1 MTANS
6 HGTIKGFLK
15 SAAHKGTME
24 IIGYVFVIIA
34 FARLLAEG
42 FERLGYPGFL
52 GEITAG
58 MILSAILVNMPRD
71 QMALLAEL
79 GLFFLM
85 ISAGLEVTPEELH
98 YAGRRTL
105 PLYILTYGVM
115 FLTTIPFTGGRVGPD
130 NVITAAILSIASAPI
145 VLRLKRFF
153 GSDFLHVALSY
164 AVISEIF
171 GLFLVYMVIRFN
183 ENPGDYGPILS
194 SVLKDLAFV
203 GTLLYINYLL
213 GIKQKVRIIR
223 FLRRLKSD
231 EAVFGLFMVFS
242 TSLAFISE
250 EIGMHFSIG
259 GFLAG
264 LMMHS
269 DLVGTKQYDRLT
281 TIVSGV
287 TYGIFAPIFFAW
299 RGLNFETELSFV
311 VIEFFAAIYAVRLT
325 LSVLA
330 VRKTDLS
337 TSLVRGAGIASFGVL
352 GLLIGEIGFVSGV
365 LSEHMYAMAS
375 LASVL
380 GIFASATLGRVVNH
394 HQKKRSSSA
403 A

>member
-1 MTANS
+1 MEA
-6 HGTIKGFLK
+6 
-15 SAAHKGTME
+15 ME

-58 MILSAILVNMPRD
+58 MILSAILIDMPRD

-311 VIEFFAAIYAVRLT
+311 VMEFFAAIYAVRLT

-352 GLLIGEIGFVSGV
+352 GLLIGEVGFVSGV

-380 GIFASATLGRVVNH
+380 GIFASATLGRIVNH

>member
-1 MTANS
+1 
-6 HGTIKGFLK
+6 
-15 SAAHKGTME
+15 ME

-58 MILSAILVNMPRD
+58 MILSAILLEMPRD
-71 QMALLAEL
+71 QMVLLAEL

-98 YAGRRTL
+98 YAGKKTV
-105 PLYILTYGVM
+105 PLYVVTYAVM
-115 FLTTIPFTGGRVGPD
+115 FLVTLPFTEWTVTSD
-130 NVITAAILSIASAPI
+130 TIIVAAILSIASAPI

-153 GSDFLHVALSY
+153 GEDFIHVALSY
-164 AVISEIF
+164 AVISEIMS
-171 GLFLVYMVIRFN
+171 LFIVYVMVRIH
-183 ENPGDYGPILS
+183 ETPGDYTPVLES
-194 SVLKDLAFV
+194 TLKDALFIGV
-203 GTLLYINYLL
+203 IMYVNYLI
-213 GIKQKVRIIR
+213 GIKHKVMIIR

-242 TSLAFISE
+242 TSLAFISD
-250 EIGMHFSIG
+250 EIGLHFSIG
-259 GFLAG
+259 GFMAG

-311 VIEFFAAIYAVRLT
+311 VIEFFALVYAVRLL
-325 LSVLA
+325 LSSA
-330 VRKTDLS
+330 MVRHES
-337 TSLVRGAGIASFGVL
+337 VASSIIRGAGIASFGVL
-352 GLLIGEIGFVSGV
+352 GLLVGEIGFVSGV

-380 GIFASATLGRVVNH
+380 GIFTSATLGRLMNH
-394 HQKKRSSSA
+394 YQSKPSTDIG
-403 A
+403 

>member
-1 MTANS
+1 MD
-6 HGTIKGFLK
+6 
-15 SAAHKGTME
+15 TMQ
-24 IIGYVFVIIA
+24 IIGYVFIIIA
-34 FARLLAEG
+34 FARLLAEL

-58 MILSAILVNMPRD
+58 MILSAVLVNMPRD
-71 QMALLAEL
+71 QMSLLAEL

-85 ISAGLEVTPEELH
+85 ISAGLEITPEELH
-98 YAGRRTL
+98 YAGKTTL
-105 PLYILTYGVM
+105 PLYAVTYLAM
-115 FLTTIPFTGGRVGPD
+115 FLVTLPFTGWTVSSD
-130 NVITAAILSIASAPI
+130 NIIAAAILSTASAPI

-153 GSDFLHVALSY
+153 GEDFLHVALSY
-164 AVISEIF
+164 AVISEVMS
-171 GLFLVYMVIRFN
+171 LFIVYIMIRIH
-183 ENPGDYGPILS
+183 ESPGDYTPIAS
-194 SVLKDLAFV
+194 SILKDAIFIGGLMYV
-203 GTLLYINYLL
+203 NYLI
-213 GIKQKVRIIR
+213 GIKDKVRIIR

-242 TSLAFISE
+242 TSLAFVSE

-299 RGLNFETELSFV
+299 RGINFETELSFV
-311 VIEFFAAIYAVRLT
+311 VVEFFLVVYVVRLV
-325 LSVLA
+325 LSSA
-330 VRKTDLS
+330 IVRKKDVS

-352 GLLIGEIGFVSGV
+352 GLLVGEIGFVSGV

-375 LASVL
+375 LASIL
-380 GIFASATLGRVVNH
+380 GIFTSATLGRTI
-394 HQKKRSSSA
+394 KGIKEKGRGLLSEA
-403 A
+403 I